1 MPTLY
6 LIRGAPGSGKSTL
19 GHRLSRH
26 AISADDYMV
35 DADGNYAFDP
45 SRLEETHADCL
56 ADARIILTWGVDV
69 AVCNVF
75 QRLQH
80 MEPYR
85 KMARELGAQVFE
97 LECQNRFGSV
107 HGVPI
112 ATVDRM
118 RSQMER

>member
-1 MPTLY
+1 MATLY

-19 GHRLSRH
+19 GHRLGH

-45 SRLEETHADCL
+45 ARLTEVHAKCL
-56 ADARIILTWGVDV
+56 ADARRILTKGADV

-80 MEPYR
+80 MGPYR
-85 KMARELGAQVFE
+85 KMAQALGAQVFE
-97 LECQNRFGSV
+97 LECLNDFGNV
-107 HGVPI
+107 HGVPL
-112 ATVDRM
+112 ATVGRM
-118 RSQMER
+118 RAEMER